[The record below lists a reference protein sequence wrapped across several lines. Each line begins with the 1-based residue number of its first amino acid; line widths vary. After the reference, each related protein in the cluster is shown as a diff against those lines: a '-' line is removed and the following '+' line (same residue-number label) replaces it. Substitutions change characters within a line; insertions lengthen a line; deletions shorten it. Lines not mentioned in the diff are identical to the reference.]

1 MFNEDYR
8 RGEILPKPWNLDKM
22 LEYARRLSAEFP
34 ILRVDLYN
42 IDGQIFFGELTFT
55 SLGGMMNF
63 FTQKFLD
70 MMGKEADLS
79 KIKKIR

>member
-1 MFNEDYR
+1 
-8 RGEILPKPWNLDKM
+8 
-22 LEYARRLSAEFP
+22 
-34 ILRVDLYN
+34 VDLYN